1 MGDGAGTI
9 AAGGMAGFHS
19 RYWVR
24 LGGLAAAGVALAA
37 LAWPLAQQ
45 GEPTRLAADA
55 PWLAVVVGVAYA
67 ALTVQ
72 PLLHTDRGRSTT
84 IDAGSVV
91 TMVALVLLPAGLFL
105 GAMVAGHAIG
115 WSWHRRGEGM
125 PLLTSVGGRKL
136 AGNVAANLTSVA
148 SALLAHTLVCAAVPG
163 LPNAVCAGA
172 AVTVAEGVSLLGLAL
187 LVADRP
193 LAVVRP
199 HVRAVLASP
208 SPWVVLVVGGLVT
221 TVATRPAPAA
231 AWLAATVVVLVLLG
245 RHQVGLH
252 DELEQHR
259 ALLGVA
265 RDLPTRPDRAS
276 IERLLLDRART
287 STHAGSAT
295 FEDRPPRGDSFGVPL
310 EEGGATRWLVVH
322 DRSHA
327 AETFRPAERETLR
340 GVATLG
346 GLALRNVALAEDL
359 HHAATHDQL
368 TGLLSRRGLQDRWA
382 QVAARAAR
390 HGRSVGVVYVDLD
403 GFKQVNDRRGH
414 AAGDAVLRAAATR
427 LHQAARDSD
436 LVCRVGGDEFLLV
449 AEGVADAVALAA
461 LVARVRT
468 ALGPRPGGAA
478 AIPASVGAARLPE
491 DGRTLDEVTRV
502 ADAAMYRDKRD
513 G

>member
-1 MGDGAGTI
+1 MGGGSGT
-9 AAGGMAGFHS
+9 AMAGGVAGFPSHF
-19 RYWVR
+19 WTR
-24 LGGLAAAGVALAA
+24 LAGLAAAGVTLAVV
-37 LAWPLAQQ
+37 AWPLAQRV
-45 GEPTRLAADA
+45 EPARLAADA
-55 PWLAVVVGVAYA
+55 PWLAVVVAVAYA

-72 PLLHTDRGRSTT
+72 PLLHTDRGRATA

-91 TMVALVLLPAGLFL
+91 TMAALVLLPAGLFL
-105 GAMVAGHAIG
+105 GAMVAGHAVG

-136 AGNVAANLTSVA
+136 AGNMAVNLTSVA

-163 LPNAVCAGA
+163 LPNAVCAGV
-172 AVTVAEGVSLLGLAL
+172 AVVVAEGVSLLGLAGL
-187 LVADRP
+187 MSDRP
-193 LAVVRP
+193 RTVVGP
-199 HVRAVLASP
+199 HLRGAMASP

-245 RHQVGLH
+245 RHQVGMH
-252 DELEQHR
+252 DELEQQR
-259 ALLGVA
+259 ALLAVA

-276 IERLLLDRART
+276 IEQLLLDRART
-287 STHAGSAT
+287 FTHAGSAT
-295 FEDRPPRGDSFGVPL
+295 LEDGPPGGDSFGVPL
-310 EEGGATRWLVVH
+310 EEGGTTRWLVVH
-322 DRSHA
+322 DRSHGG
-327 AETFRPAERETLR
+327 ETFRPAERETLR

-346 GLALRNVALAEDL
+346 ALALRNVALAEDL

-368 TGLLSRRGLQDRWA
+368 TGLLSRRGLQDRWD

-390 HGRSVGVVYVDLD
+390 HGHSLGVVYVDLD

-427 LHQAARDSD
+427 LRRVARDSD

-449 AEGVADAVALAA
+449 AEEVAEADALAA

-491 DGRTLDEVTRV
+491 DGSTLDEVTRV
-502 ADAAMYRDKRD
+502 ADAAMYRDKR
-513 G
+513 GG